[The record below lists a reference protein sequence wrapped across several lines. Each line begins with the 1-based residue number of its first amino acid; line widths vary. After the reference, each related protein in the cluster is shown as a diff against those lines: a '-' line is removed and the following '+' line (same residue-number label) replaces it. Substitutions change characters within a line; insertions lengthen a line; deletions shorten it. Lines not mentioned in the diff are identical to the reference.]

1 MIKLILWIV
10 ILYFAGRFFFRY
22 IAPILLGWMI
32 IGVAKN
38 VEKNINQRQA
48 ASNSNQQENPIKNQK
63 SHSGKPSIEEIA
75 KDVDFEEIS

>member
-48 ASNSNQQENPIKNQK
+48 ASNTTPQDNPIRNSKPN
-63 SHSGKPSIEEIA
+63 SGKPSIEEIA

>member
-1 MIKLILWIV
+1 
-10 ILYFAGRFFFRY
+10 
-22 IAPILLGWMI
+22 MI

>member
-1 MIKLILWIV
+1 
-10 ILYFAGRFFFRY
+10 
-22 IAPILLGWMI
+22 MI

-48 ASNSNQQENPIKNQK
+48 ASNTTPQDNPIRNSKPN
-63 SHSGKPSIEEIA
+63 SAKPSIEEIA